1 MGLLSLRR
9 LMMSPKQDPRRRQ
22 IQGRHVSVGSFAKR
36 KRSQVDV
43 SQTGKRIKYSGSRLP
58 EVIWRHICSFLPL
71 KDAARAASVSHSFK
85 RLWRCRPNL
94 TFSKKTMGY
103 KKNAR
108 RRRKT
113 TRDYNSRV
121 DHILRNHLGT
131 GVKTLRLEFYG
142 PYNANTRNCLESW
155 LQVAVTPGIEELS
168 LILSNIDH
176 LSNKAI
182 YKFPW
187 SLLSNGSGN
196 TIRELDLVGCAFRPT
211 VGIGCTR
218 SLTNLCLSCVNIES
232 DELGFLLSNSLAL
245 ERLELKDCSEIISIK
260 IPSLLQRLSYLMVSN
275 CFMLQVIESKAPNIS
290 SFHFLHDQDVDQ
302 QVQLF
307 LGESLQMKEIF
318 ISHSCVLHYALAILP
333 SSMPNLETLT
343 MDSHYEMVSRPTLAS
358 KFLHLKYLNISVC
371 GWNFASTFLY
381 VDYDV
386 FSLVSC
392 LDASPCLETFNLD
405 APMRRWEHDSIFE
418 DPSQLGRIPGQ
429 CYANLRHVK
438 ITKFRSTKLLVKL
451 TCHILDSTPSLEC
464 LTLDITD
471 GGPTCSELDRCF
483 VGKDTFMEAPK
494 ALAAIRTYIEG
505 KVPSTAKLNVLEPCS
520 QCPALDLQGS

>member
-1 MGLLSLRR
+1 
-9 LMMSPKQDPRRRQ
+9 MMSSKQDPCRRQ
-22 IQGRHVSVGSFAKR
+22 IQGRHVSVGSVAKR

-43 SQTGKRIKYSGSRLP
+43 SQAGERLRYSGSSLP
-58 EVIWRHICSFLPL
+58 EDIWRHICSFLPL

-85 RLWRCRPNL
+85 RFWRCQPNL
-94 TFSKKTMGY
+94 NFSKKTMGY

-108 RRRKT
+108 RRRIT

-131 GVKTLRLEFYG
+131 GVKTLRLKLYDL
-142 PYNANTRNCLESW
+142 YNADTRNCLDSW
-155 LQVAVTPGIEELS
+155 LQIAVTPGIEELS

-176 LSNKAI
+176 LSNEAI
-182 YKFPW
+182 YEFPC

-196 TIRELDLVGCAFRPT
+196 TIRELDLLGCAFRPT
-211 VGIGCTR
+211 VGIGCTG
-218 SLTNLCLSCVNIES
+218 SLTSLCLSCVNIES

-245 ERLELKDCSEIISIK
+245 ERLELKDCSEIFSIK
-260 IPSLLQRLSYLMVSN
+260 IPSLLQRLSYLMVSG
-275 CFMLQVIESKAPNIS
+275 CSMLQVIESEAPNIS
-290 SFHFLHDQDVDQ
+290 SFHFFHDDDVFYDDDVDR

-307 LGESLQMKEIF
+307 LGESLRMKEIF
-318 ISHSCVLHYALAILP
+318 ISHSCVLHYALAVLT

-343 MDSHYEMVSRPTLAS
+343 MYSYYEMVSTPTLAS
-358 KFLHLKYLNISVC
+358 KFLHLKYLNISVF
-371 GWNFASTFLY
+371 GWKFASTPRY
-381 VDYDV
+381 ADYDL

-405 APMRRWEHDSIFE
+405 APMRRREHDSIFE
-418 DPSQLGRIPGQ
+418 DPSSQLVRIPGQ

-483 VGKDTFMEAPK
+483 VGKQTFMEAPK
-494 ALAAIRTYIEG
+494 ALAAIQTYIEG
-505 KVPSTAKLNVLEPCS
+505 KVPSTAKLNVVEPCS
-520 QCPALDLQGS
+520 RCPAL